1 MGEEV
6 ERGKPPAC
14 ISRAAERPWVYD
26 SIDVSRTSIPVSHRL
41 GAARLALVL
50 APAILACSSPAA
62 DGEVDTEVLVFSRT
76 VAYRHASI
84 EPGIEALRE
93 MAGEAGIGL
102 TATEDPD
109 VFSDGGLAPYDA
121 VVFLSTSG
129 DVLDEDQQSALEAFV
144 HRGGGFAGIHA
155 AADTEYDWPWYGELV
170 GAYFEWHPPGIYT
183 ATLHVAEADHP
194 ATAALPDPWVRDDEW
209 YDLRDVQEG
218 LSILLEI
225 DETTYKTAD
234 DDPLPTPRP
243 IAWYR
248 EFDGGRTFY
257 TALGHTSASFDEPAF
272 RAHVWGGLQWVLG
285 S

>member
-1 MGEEV
+1 MRWPG
-6 ERGKPPAC
+6 
-14 ISRAAERPWVYD
+14 
-26 SIDVSRTSIPVSHRL
+26 PVRL
-41 GAARLALVL
+41 PLALAL
-50 APAILACSSPAA
+50 AVAACSPPPS
-62 DGEVDTEVLVFSRT
+62 DTDAESGTSVLVFSRT

-84 EPGIEALRE
+84 EAGIQALRE
-93 MAGEAGIGL
+93 MAEDAGIAL
-102 TATEDPD
+102 TATEDPE
-109 VFSDGGLAPYDA
+109 VFSGGLLPSYDA

-129 DVLDEDQQSALEAFV
+129 DVLDDDQQAVLESFV
-144 HRGGGFAGIHA
+144 RGGGGFVGIHA

-170 GAYFEWHPPGIYT
+170 GAWFDWHPPGVQT
-183 ATLHVAEADHP
+183 ATLLVADADHP
-194 ATAALPDPWVRDDEW
+194 ATESLPSPWVREDEW
-209 YDLRDVQEG
+209 YDLRDMQEG

-234 DDPLPTPRP
+234 QNPRPTPRP

-272 RAHVWGGLQWVLG
+272 RAHIQGGLQWVLG

>member
-1 MGEEV
+1 MS
-6 ERGKPPAC
+6 RSPPTQL
-14 ISRAAERPWVYD
+14 SRRP
-26 SIDVSRTSIPVSHRL
+26 
-41 GAARLALVL
+41 GAVTLALVL
-50 APAILACSSPAA
+50 TAVVCGCSSPAA
-62 DGEVDTEVLVFSRT
+62 DDRVEAEVLVFSRT

-93 MAGEAGIGL
+93 MADEAGMGL
-102 TATEDPD
+102 TATEDPA
-109 VFSDGGLAPYDA
+109 VFSDEGLAPYGA

-144 HRGGGFAGIHA
+144 HGGGGFAGIHA
-155 AADTEYDWPWYGELV
+155 AADTEYGWPWYGELV
-170 GAYFEWHPPGIYT
+170 GAYFESHPPGIHT
-183 ATLHVAEADHP
+183 ATLHVADGDHP

-218 LSILLEI
+218 LSTLLEI
-225 DETTYKTAD
+225 DETTYKTAEE
-234 DDPLPTPRP
+234 DPLPTPRP

-272 RAHVWGGLQWVLG
+272 RAHIWGGLQWVLG